1 MPSNILQS
9 QDIFD
14 EDRLLFKKQCKY
26 IGSIAVT
33 QLTKS
38 ERQRFVN
45 EKLHEMKEVGKGVPI
60 VIVITEEGVKTF
72 KEDGTSVK
80 MAHGIT
86 RLAFTTSQPDNK
98 LFAYVAKSMTV
109 NKTIIIQAHMFKT
122 KKISHVQQLSLH
134 FSKAFQIAYAK
145 NTVRR
150 ANRVTLFE
158 KEASE
163 VQAPMQNT
171 SRGKRWAKLEMSKG
185 HDNAGHARKAQ
196 GKVGPSEISEF
207 IHDLENSNQS
217 KASNDTTGKIPANSP
232 MAHRPRML
240 LPSEIEAEVVVHH
253 SSKHNRPKSEH
264 LSRVSENISPKLN
277 QQRKPVQRSASSLER
292 ENKEDISNQHRKYAS
307 TSEIESSSSYLSPI
321 EIQIEGVINNPQKC
335 APEFKP
341 IPKKRPPK
349 ILPIKNK
356 SEVDSPK
363 ANRKT
368 VTPPSTP
375 YELVFNENDKRKI
388 SSEQNIDNN
397 NDIIHLTKDLPSQSS
412 GDFIHLTKDL
422 PTQNSAKGVEFATPA
437 YRFSDAFNE
446 DALNDELEEKTPDY
460 QNIINE
466 KVGYTIIDD
475 VFKVENKNALPVK
488 EISMTQ
494 NKNDKKESKSE
505 TDEDEDDFETYDN
518 SLMSVYAMTEDEILK
533 TSKWFQPGFSREI
546 AEELLQDRSVGS
558 FFIRESLTHK
568 GCFVMVLKVPE
579 TYKTTKVANFLI
591 ERLHDD
597 HLKIK
602 GFDHRFRL
610 VTDLIAFY
618 SSLKEDIPCQ
628 LLLDPEDP
636 IYLRRLQIDQP
647 DNGNPQL
654 LVNNQT
660 DEAFDEENYYED
672 IDYENLTSNDDI
684 MKELLEMVSDN

>member
-45 EKLHEMKEVGKGVPI
+45 EKLHEMKDVGKGVPI

-122 KKISHVQQLSLH
+122 KKNSHVQQLSLH

-163 VQAPMQNT
+163 IQAPSQNT

-196 GKVGPSEISEF
+196 GKVGPSEISQF
-207 IHDLENSNQS
+207 IHDLENSNES
-217 KASNDTTGKIPANSP
+217 KASDDMTGKIPANSP

-253 SSKHNRPKSEH
+253 SNNNNRPKSEH
-264 LSRVSENISPKLN
+264 LSRDSENISPKLN
-277 QQRKPVQRSASSLER
+277 QQRKHQSASSLER

-307 TSEIESSSSYLSPI
+307 TSEIESSKSYLIPV
-321 EIQIEGVINNPQKC
+321 EIQIKEVMSDSQNCSPL
-335 APEFKP
+335 FKP
-341 IPKKRPPK
+341 VPKKRPPK
-349 ILPIKNK
+349 VVLPIKNK

-363 ANRKT
+363 ANRKI
-368 VTPPSTP
+368 VSPLSTP
-375 YELVFNENDKRKI
+375 YELVFDENDKRKI

-397 NDIIHLTKDLPSQSS
+397 NDIIHLTKDLPSQDP

-422 PTQNSAKGVEFATPA
+422 STQNSSKGVEFATPA
-437 YRFSDAFNE
+437 YRFSDAYNE
-446 DALNDELEEKTPDY
+446 DALNDDLEEKIPDY
-460 QNIINE
+460 QNIINQT
-466 KVGYTIIDD
+466 VGYTIIDD

-488 EISMTQ
+488 EITMIQ
-494 NKNDKKESKSE
+494 NKNDKKESKIE
-505 TDEDEDDFETYDN
+505 TDDDEDDFETYDN
-518 SLMSVYAMTEDEILK
+518 NLMSVYAMTEDEILK
-533 TSKWFQPGFSREI
+533 KSKWFQPGFSREI

-602 GFDHRFRL
+602 GFNHRFPL

-618 SSLKEDIPCQ
+618 SSLIEDIPCQ
-628 LLLDPEDP
+628 LLLDPDDP
-636 IYLRRLQIDQP
+636 LYLRRLQIDQP
-647 DNGNPQL
+647 DSSNSQL

-684 MKELLEMVSDN
+684 MKELLEMVSDT